1 MEVMAG
7 ASKANGAP
15 PEDFFEE
22 VDAIVAEQDRGL
34 LAHAAVSRLNGAAAK
49 PLSAEDWSPPISLD
63 TPILP
68 AFPKNT
74 FPSVIAD
81 MVEATVAATET
92 PPELA
97 IGMALGVLA
106 AACQRKT
113 EVRVKPGYTE
123 PINLFALAPL
133 DSGNRKTAVQ
143 QWMTQPLVQWERDRA
158 KEMKSEIARAISERE
173 TKLAQIQVMRAKAA
187 RLEHNSPD
195 FTEHSSQIAAL
206 EEALPEVP
214 HAPQIWCQDVTPE
227 RLSAVMALNGERM
240 AILSDEGGLFSIMA
254 GLYSRGVPNIDIFLQ
269 GHAGSAHRVERV
281 NRPPVLMQRPALTIV
296 MSPQPEV
303 LHGLAKNRD
312 FRGRGLL
319 ARYTYF
325 LAASQLGYRN
335 GEAPPVPESV
345 ANAYEN
351 CIRQLLNIVAPQDAP
366 LTIELSEAARAEWR
380 EYSAAVEK
388 DMRPDGRFEHMRD
401 WGGKLPGMAAR
412 VAGLLHCAEHAF
424 DADLTASKLSLDT
437 MRRALD
443 FAAVSAEHAL
453 AAYALMGADE
463 ALKDAR
469 KLWGWIDRRRKVAVT
484 FRDAHQALRGSF
496 PRSADLEPA
505 FDVLVE
511 RSYLVMRESAGRVGR
526 PTKIYRINPALTA
539 DWPKETG

>member
-1 MEVMAG
+1 MEVMAED
-7 ASKANGAP
+7 SKLNGAA

-22 VDAIVAEQDRGL
+22 VGAIVAEQDREL
-34 LAHAAVSRLNGAAAK
+34 LAHAPLSRLNGAAAK
-49 PLSAEDWSPPISLD
+49 PDSVDDWSPPISLD

-68 AFPKNT
+68 AFPRNT
-74 FPSVIAD
+74 FPTPIGE
-81 MVEATVAATET
+81 MVEATAAATET
-92 PPELA
+92 PRELA
-97 IGMALGVLA
+97 IGMTVGVLA
-106 AACQRKT
+106 AACQRKI
-113 EVRVKPGYTE
+113 EVRVNPGYTE
-123 PINLFALAPL
+123 PTNLFALAPL

-143 QWMTQPLVQWERDRA
+143 KLLTQPLVEWERDQA
-158 KEMKSEIARAISERE
+158 KEMKPEIARALSERE
-173 TKLAQIQVMRAKAA
+173 TKLALIQNMRAKAA
-187 RLEHNSPD
+187 RLEHNSLD
-195 FTEHSSQIAAL
+195 FADASRRIADL
-206 EEALPEVP
+206 EEALPEIP
-214 HAPQIWCQDVTPE
+214 HAPQIWCQDITPE
-227 RLSAVMALNGERM
+227 RLGPLMALNGERV
-240 AILSDEGGLFSIMA
+240 AIISDEGGLFSIMA
-254 GLYSRGVPNIDIFLQ
+254 GLYSRGVPNIDLVLQ
-269 GHAGSAHRVERV
+269 GHAGSAHRVDRV
-281 NRPPVLMQRPALTIV
+281 NRPPVLMQRPALTMV

-312 FRGRGLL
+312 FRVRGLL

-325 LAASQLGYRN
+325 LAASPLGYRN
-335 GEAPPVPESV
+335 GDAPPVPESV
-345 ANAYEN
+345 ANGYES
-351 CIRQLLNIVAPQDAP
+351 CIRQLLSIAATEDAP

-388 DMRPDGRFEHMRD
+388 DMRPDGRFEHVRD
-401 WGGKLPGMAAR
+401 WGGKLPGMAVR

-424 DADLTASKLSLDT
+424 DPDLTASNLSLDT

-443 FAAVSAEHAL
+443 FAAVCAEHAL

-469 KLWGWIDRRRKVAVT
+469 KLWGWIERRRKTAVT

-526 PTKIYRINPALTA
+526 PTKTYRVNPALTA
-539 DWPKETG
+539 DWPKVTG